1 MKTVE
6 FIDANPPY
14 RIGDLAGFEDEIA
27 RRLVEGG
34 KARYWKPEKQA
45 KNLDS
50 PPEDKMV
57 RSGEI
62 KKK

>member
-6 FIDANPPY
+6 FLDQNPPY
-14 RIGDLAGFEDEIA
+14 RIGDIAGFEDEIA
-27 RRLVEGG
+27 KRLVEGG
-34 KARYWKPEKQA
+34 KAKYFKPEKA

>member
-14 RIGDLAGFEDEIA
+14 RIGDISGFEDEIA
-27 RRLVEGG
+27 RLLVDGG
-34 KARYWKPEKQA
+34 KAIYFKPPA